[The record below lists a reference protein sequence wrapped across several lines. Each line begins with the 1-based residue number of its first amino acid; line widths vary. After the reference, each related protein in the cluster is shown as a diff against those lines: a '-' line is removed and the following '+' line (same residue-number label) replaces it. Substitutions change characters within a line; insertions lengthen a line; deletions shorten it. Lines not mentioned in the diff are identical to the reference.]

1 MRLDPWA
8 AMVMLH
14 CEKYASV
21 GVKKI
26 DKASKRRLPVGFYG
40 G

>member
-14 CEKYASV
+14 CEKYALF
-21 GVKKI
+21 GVKK
-26 DKASKRRLPVGFYG
+26 KTGAAKRRLPVGFYG